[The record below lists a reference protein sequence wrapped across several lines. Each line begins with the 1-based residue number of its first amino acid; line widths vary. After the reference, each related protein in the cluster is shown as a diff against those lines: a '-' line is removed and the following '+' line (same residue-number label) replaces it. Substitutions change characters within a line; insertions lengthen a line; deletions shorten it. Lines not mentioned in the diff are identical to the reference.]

1 MAHHQFMKIAILI
14 ALVFSAHIYADEL
27 TTDAGKLISIA
38 DSMFQAGDLKNAGK
52 HYKKALDMDESLIP
66 AHAGLGKIA
75 IATEDWGDAK
85 DRFDKV
91 LDRDPNNPEAMYFR
105 GISYR
110 ETGKFKVLL
119 LRKLDWDK
127 SKKYFLQIIDR
138 DSSYE
143 DVLFQYAKLLRY
155 KENYEDAVKLLHR
168 QVRLRPDLIVPR
180 VKLFRYYRYLISH
193 KNEEEAISYLQEQ
206 PWQEAEYFIGET
218 YRRAEHYQK
227 ADSIFQKILNKPIQ
241 MPKQPL
247 LLSLAKLNYAEN
259 RSADGE
265 RYYHIAVDSIHNQ
278 AEADLVFE
286 EIKYV
291 LTDPELVT
299 YKSVTTPSE
308 WIHFFHRVWN
318 SRNPL
323 PAADINIRLEEHF
336 KRLLVAEKYYEY
348 DSFRTHFNNPDQ
360 LKHLDF
366 SEVFKLNEEYNDK
379 GLIYIRHG
387 EPSDKV
393 VTAGEDVPFNESW
406 LYYGNQQLPKMTFH
420 FLLFNSV
427 SAWRLGPVVVHPK
440 MLEDR
445 LVWDNIYFQL
455 LNANPVEYPSYYEEM
470 ARDSRESII
479 EGLKTDRHTWDENI
493 KPMSIPFYTAEFMGP
508 NEKTLLELY
517 YAIPV
522 EKLAQDK
529 KYVDEDITFKKGYSL
544 HNQNW
549 ETVVRENDAVVLP
562 VREDQNFVGV
572 YQSYVEPDSYNVA
585 FFINPQQTDY
595 VGGYKFGERVD
606 NFNTGQLM
614 MSSIELASQIEPS
627 VEKDVFV
634 KNGLKV
640 TPNPFRQYHRSDP
653 MNIYFEIY
661 NLSKNPAGNTEFSI
675 EYTLTSINLDR
686 SGLQK
691 LVGFFTGGNK
701 SSVTIRADRQ
711 GDSSTS
717 IEFLAI
723 DVIRYQAGEYEL
735 KVKVTDE
742 ITSAS
747 FERKQIVKLH

>member
-1 MAHHQFMKIAILI
+1 MRIYKLIFVIIIALLPLSMIIADEKMVDAEHQIAI
-14 ALVFSAHIYADEL
+14 
-27 TTDAGKLISIA
+27 G
-38 DSMFQAGDLKNAGK
+38 DSLFQTGDFKKAEK
-52 HYKKALDMDESLIP
+52 QYKKALDIDNSLIP
-66 AHAGLGKIA
+66 AHTGLGKIA
-75 IATEDWGDAK
+75 IAAEDWGDAK
-85 DRFDKV
+85 DRFNKV
-91 LDRDPNNPEAMYFR
+91 LKLDPNNSEAMYYR
-105 GISYR
+105 GIGFR

-119 LRKLDWDK
+119 LRKIDWDK
-127 SKKYFLQIIDR
+127 SKKYFQQIIAR
-138 DSSYE
+138 DSSYK

-155 KENYEDAVKLLHR
+155 KEQYENAVKLLHR
-168 QVRLRPDLIVPR
+168 QVRVRPDLISPR

-193 KNEEEAISYLQEQ
+193 KNTKDAVAWLQEQ
-206 PWQEAEYFIGET
+206 PWQEAEYFIGEVF
-218 YRRAEHYQK
+218 RRAEQYQK
-227 ADSIFQKILNKPIQ
+227 ADSIFERILNRPLQITR
-241 MPKQPL
+241 QPL
-247 LLSLAKLNYAEN
+247 LLSIAKINYAKNNPHE
-259 RSADGE
+259 GQ
-265 RYYHIAVDSIHNQ
+265 RYFWMAVDSIHNQ
-278 AEADLVFE
+278 AESDLVFE
-286 EIKYV
+286 QIKYV
-291 LTDPELVT
+291 LTDSELAT
-299 YKSVTTPSE
+299 YKSLTNNGE
-308 WIHFFHRVWN
+308 RIHFFHRIWN

-336 KRLLVAEKYYEY
+336 KRLLYAEKYYEY
-348 DSFRTHFNNPDQ
+348 DGFRTHFNNPDQ
-360 LKHLDF
+360 LKHLEF
-366 SEVFKLNEEYNDK
+366 SEVFKLNDEYNDK

-455 LNANPVEYPSYYEEM
+455 LTAEPVEYPAYYEEM
-470 ARDSRESII
+470 ARESRESVI
-479 EGLKTDRHTWDENI
+479 EGLKTDRHTWAESTR
-493 KPMSIPFYTAEFMGP
+493 PMSIPFYIAEFKGS

-517 YAIPV
+517 YAIPL
-522 EKLAQDK
+522 EQLAQDEM
-529 KYVDEDITFKKGYSL
+529 YVDKDITFKKGYSI
-544 HNQNW
+544 HNLSW
-549 ETVVRENDAVVLP
+549 EPVARENDAVVLP
-562 VREDQNFVGV
+562 VRKDQNYVGV

-585 FFINPQQTDY
+585 FFINPQKTEY
-595 VGGYKFGERVD
+595 VGGYKFGEQID

-614 MSSIELASQIEPS
+614 MSSIELASHIEPS
-627 VEKDVFV
+627 VENDVFV

-640 TPNPFRQYHRSDP
+640 TPNPYRQYHRSDP

-691 LVGFFTGGNK
+691 LLGFFTGANK
-701 SSVTIRADRQ
+701 ASVTIRADRQ

-717 IEFLAI
+717 VEFLAI
-723 DVIRYQAGEYEL
+723 DVTRYQAGEYEL

-742 ITSAS
+742 LTGDS